1 MARAKKSD
9 IGIFVNAVT
18 EMAAVTPKTLA
29 IIARVADD
37 QVARAAQEAFGA
49 MYSEGKLPP
58 VLIFSGDGEVG
69 LADKSGA
76 GDRVGVFFGIT
87 NLSKLLAMDGETVK
101 NELCKLVAGAE
112 A

>member
-9 IGIFVNAVT
+9 VGAFVNAVT
-18 EMAAVTPKTLA
+18 ELAAVTPKTLA
-29 IIARVADD
+29 IIARVADE
-37 QVARAAQEAFGA
+37 QEARAAQEAFGA
-49 MYSEGKLPP
+49 MFSEGKLPP
-58 VLIFSGDGEVG
+58 VLIFSGNGEVG

-87 NLSKLLAMDGETVK
+87 DLSKLLAMDADEVK
-101 NELCKLVAGAE
+101 NQLCTLIAGAE